1 MFIENSKEDLVARG
15 FTQLQI
21 LDMIGKDVGYHARN
35 CRDALKGVDRLQ
47 YKLDYALSHFDESF
61 ALDILEEFSEAK
73 LSKEE
78 ILSRFGL
85 AAGDSGML
93 IKLEDL
99 FSAYD
104 LSEEYSLALKSY
116 QAKKRI
122 GGVIAKYGT
131 SNIFEL
137 PEYQDKAKATR
148 ARKYGGEYTLSKDSS
163 LADKARQTFAEHM
176 QDEEFR
182 DELNNR
188 KVSTCM
194 EHYGVEHPAQHEDVR
209 KIISDRV
216 KAVRMKKSRS
226 MS

>member
-15 FTQLQI
+15 FTQSRI
-21 LDMIGKDVGYHARN
+21 LDMIGEDVGYHARN

-85 AAGDSGML
+85 AAGDSGKL

-99 FSAYD
+99 FGAYG
-104 LSEEYSLALKSY
+104 LSEEYSSAFKSY
-116 QAKKRI
+116 QAAKRI

-163 LADKARQTFAEHM
+163 LADKARRTFAEHM
-176 QDEEFR
+176 KDEVFR
-182 DELNNR
+182 EELNNR
-188 KVSTCM
+188 KISTCM
-194 EHYGVEHPAQHEDVR
+194 ARYGVEHPAQHEDVR

-216 KAVRMKKSRS
+216 KAVRMKKSHS